1 MGIVTAL
8 GKLLLKEKKGTVG
21 IIKNIVPT
29 LGKKKTAEYL
39 LKTAYKRGTS
49 KGYAEVMAK
58 LKKKEI
64 K

>member
-39 LKTAYKRGTS
+39 SQTAYKRGIS
-49 KGYAEVMAK
+49 KGYAEVVAK
-58 LKKKEI
+58 LKKK

>member
-21 IIKNIVPT
+21 VVIKKIEAT
-29 LGKKKTAEYL
+29 LGKEKTKKYL
-39 LKTAYKRGTS
+39 ADTAYSRAAS
-49 KGYAEVMAK
+49 KSYAETMAK
-58 LKKKEI
+58 LKKK